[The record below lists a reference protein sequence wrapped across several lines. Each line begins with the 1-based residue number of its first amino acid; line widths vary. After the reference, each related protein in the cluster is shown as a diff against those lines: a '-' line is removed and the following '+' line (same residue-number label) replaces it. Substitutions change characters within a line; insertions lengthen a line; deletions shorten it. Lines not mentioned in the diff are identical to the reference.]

1 MKVKSKAKHLVD
13 YMSKN
18 DKKHVQTWYWS
29 GATLVFLILII
40 GGITRLTGS
49 GLSMTEWEPIMGAI
63 PPLSEADWNEAF
75 DRYKLFPEY
84 YQVNSDMTLSEFKVI
99 FFWEYLHRMLGRLLG
114 LVFLIPFG
122 WFLIRKKLD
131 RRQTYRA
138 LLLLGFGALQGVMG
152 WYMVQSGLVDV
163 PAVSHYRLA
172 THLFIACVIFGLCV
186 WFALDLNKP
195 RIELPNRTGSLFG
208 WGVLLL
214 ALISLQ
220 VVYGAFTA
228 GLHAGHVY
236 NTFPTMFGYW
246 MPPEL
251 WISEP
256 MWMNFLQNMVTVQW
270 IHRIIGTLIGLVSI
284 WMLVRAFF
292 LKPGSAVMF
301 HTLAVTAAVLFQYL
315 IGVYTLIYHVPVWL
329 GVLHQ
334 AVALLLVGVVISYIH
349 LVRKGTAA
357 AATL

>member
-1 MKVKSKAKHLVD
+1 MTNQK
-13 YMSKN
+13 KN
-18 DKKHVQTWYWS
+18 SADRKRIEIWYWS
-29 GATLVFLILII
+29 GALLVFIILII

-49 GLSMTEWEPIMGAI
+49 GLSMTDWEPMMGAI
-63 PPLSEADWNEAF
+63 PPLNEADWNDAF
-75 DRYKLFPEY
+75 DQYKLYPEY

-114 LVFLIPFG
+114 LVFLVPFT
-122 WFLIRKKLD
+122 WFLVRKKIN
-131 RRQTYRA
+131 RRQTLRA
-138 LLLLGFGALQGVMG
+138 ILLMGLGALQGLMG

-172 THLFIACVIFGLCV
+172 AHLFIAFVIFGLCV
-186 WFALDLNKP
+186 WFALDLRRFRKA
-195 RIELPNRTGSLFG
+195 LPLQTGSLFG
-208 WGVLLL
+208 WSVLLL
-214 ALISLQ
+214 VLISLQ

-256 MWMNFLQNMVTVQW
+256 LWMNFLQNIVTVQW
-270 IHRIIGTLIGLVSI
+270 IHRVIGTLIGLVSI
-284 WMLVRAFF
+284 GMLIRALCLKTGSVVR
-292 LKPGSAVMF
+292 F
-301 HTLAVTAAVLFQYL
+301 HTLAVTAAVLIQYL

-334 AVALLLVGVVISYIH
+334 AAALLLVGVVISYIH
-349 LVRKGTAA
+349 LLGSGKAEVKA
-357 AATL
+357 L

>member
-1 MKVKSKAKHLVD
+1 MQKKQIRLS
-13 YMSKN
+13 
-18 DKKHVQTWYWS
+18 DKKQIEVWYWS
-29 GATLVFLILII
+29 GATLVFLILVI

-63 PPLSEADWNEAF
+63 PPLSETDWTEAF
-75 DRYKLFPEY
+75 DQYKQYPEY
-84 YQVNSDMTLSEFKVI
+84 YQVNSDMTLGEFKVI
-99 FFWEYLHRMLGRLLG
+99 FFWEYLHRMMGRLLG
-114 LVFLIPFG
+114 IVFLIPFG

-131 RRQTYRA
+131 RKQTYRA
-138 LLLLGFGALQGVMG
+138 LLLLGFGVLQGLMG
-152 WYMVQSGLVDV
+152 WYMVKSGLVDV

-172 THLFIACVIFGLCV
+172 AHLFIAFIIFALCV
-186 WFALDLNKP
+186 WFALDLSPSRK
-195 RIELPNRTGSLFG
+195 RIAFNTGHLFG

-214 ALISLQ
+214 VLITLQ

-236 NTFPTMFGYW
+236 NTFPKMFGYW

-251 WISEP
+251 WVSEP
-256 MWMNFLQNMVTVQW
+256 LWINFLENIVTVQW
-270 IHRIIGTLIGLVSI
+270 MHRVIGTLIGLVSI
-284 WMLVRAFF
+284 WMLISAFRMKVAASVR
-292 LKPGSAVMF
+292 F

-334 AVALLLVGVVISYIH
+334 AAALILVGIVVSYLH
-349 LVRKGTAA
+349 LIRNNPNQQTPAH
-357 AATL
+357 

>member
-1 MKVKSKAKHLVD
+1 ME
-13 YMSKN
+13 
-18 DKKHVQTWYWS
+18 VQTKNSADRKSIQAWYWS
-29 GATLVFLILII
+29 GATLVFIILII

-49 GLSMTEWEPIMGAI
+49 GLSMTDWEPIMGAI

-75 DRYKLFPEY
+75 DQYKLYPEY
-84 YQVNSDMTLSEFKVI
+84 YQVNSDMTLGEFKVI

-131 RRQTYRA
+131 RKQTSRA
-138 LLLLGFGALQGVMG
+138 LVLLGIGTLQGLMG

-172 THLFIACVIFGLCV
+172 AHLFIAFVIFGLCV
-186 WFALDLNKP
+186 WFALDLSESRNAALKD
-195 RIELPNRTGSLFG
+195 TGRLFG

-214 ALISLQ
+214 VLISLQ

-256 MWMNFLQNMVTVQW
+256 LWMNFLQNMVTVQW
-270 IHRIIGTLIGLVSI
+270 MHRVIGTLIGLVSI
-284 WMLVRAFF
+284 WMLVRAFIV
-292 LKPGSAVMF
+292 KAGTRVMF

-329 GVLHQ
+329 GVFHQ
-334 AVALLLVGVVISYIH
+334 GAALLLVGVVVSYIH
-349 LVRKGTAA
+349 LLGRGKAQILTD
-357 AATL
+357 

>member
-1 MKVKSKAKHLVD
+1 
-13 YMSKN
+13 MSHN
-18 DKKHVQTWYWS
+18 DKKHVQAWYWS
-29 GATLVFLILII
+29 GATLVFIILII

-49 GLSMTEWEPIMGAI
+49 GLSMTDWNPIMGAI

-75 DRYKLFPEY
+75 DQYKLYPEY
-84 YQVNSDMTLSEFKVI
+84 YQVNSGMTLSEFKVI

-114 LVFLIPFG
+114 LLFLIPFG

-131 RRQTYRA
+131 RKQTWRA
-138 LLLLGFGALQGVMG
+138 LLLLGVGALQGMMG

-172 THLFIACVIFGLCV
+172 AHLFIAFVIFGLCV
-186 WFALDLNKP
+186 WFALDLRESRNGHAF
-195 RIELPNRTGSLFG
+195 RSGRLFG

-214 ALISLQ
+214 VLISVQ

-256 MWMNFLQNMVTVQW
+256 LWMNFLSNMITVQW
-270 IHRIIGTLIGLVSI
+270 VHRVVGTLIGLVSI
-284 WMLVRAFF
+284 WMLIRAFT
-292 LKPGSAVMF
+292 LRAGTAVMF

-315 IGVYTLIYHVPVWL
+315 IGVYTLIYHVPIWL

-334 AVALLLVGVVISYIH
+334 AAALVLVGVVISYIH
-349 LVRKGTAA
+349 LLRNRRTKAITSPG
-357 AATL
+357 